1 MMDDITSKLIAKLMD
16 ENIVTKSE
24 MMEAI
29 DRNTKEAIKELK
41 SSNRWTVGT
50 VISLISLAAAI
61 MSIVMHFK

>member
-1 MMDDITSKLIAKLMD
+1 M
-16 ENIVTKSE
+16 TKSE

>member
-1 MMDDITSKLIAKLMD
+1 MDDITSKLIAKLMD